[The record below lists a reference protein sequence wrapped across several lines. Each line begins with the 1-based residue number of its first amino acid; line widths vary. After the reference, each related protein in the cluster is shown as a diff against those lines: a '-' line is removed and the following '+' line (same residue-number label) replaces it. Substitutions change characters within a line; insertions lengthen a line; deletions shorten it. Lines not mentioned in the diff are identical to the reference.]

1 MYSNRKLIMKKNKQL
16 FKATLAFAALG
27 NRINFLTKKLEIFK
41 NLCRYGKQKGWLEI
55 PPVYKN

>member
-1 MYSNRKLIMKKNKQL
+1 MKKNKQL